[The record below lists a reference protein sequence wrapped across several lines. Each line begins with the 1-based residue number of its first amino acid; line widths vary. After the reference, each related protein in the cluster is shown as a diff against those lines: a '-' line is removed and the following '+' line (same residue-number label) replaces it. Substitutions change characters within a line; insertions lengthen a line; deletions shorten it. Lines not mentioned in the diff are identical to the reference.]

1 MVRKANL
8 DSKQV
13 LAHIRRYSKRLRS
26 ALQNGEDY
34 ASLHAEIVRL
44 LKVICSTKSEYK
56 DIVRYPEQFLIV
68 YTAPDE
74 KGNQVEVDSTSKYP
88 GDSLIKTRSELG
100 ERILSILAE
109 LETEYKLRLKLEAS
123 REKRLRSEM
132 QQLRK
137 EVSALRSEFARI
149 NHL

>member
-1 MVRKANL
+1 MARIANL

-13 LAHIRRYSKRLRS
+13 LTHIRRYSKLLRS
-26 ALQNGEDY
+26 ALQDGEDY
-34 ASLHAEIVRL
+34 AALHEEIIRL

-56 DIVRYPEQFLIV
+56 DVVCYPKQFLLV

-74 KGNQVEVDSTSKYP
+74 KGNQVEVDRISKYP

-109 LETEYKLRLKLEAS
+109 LEAEYKLGIKLKAS
-123 REKRLRSEM
+123 CEKSLRSEM

-137 EVSALRSEFARI
+137 EVSALRNEFGRI